1 MRFWFKTV
9 AIVVSARKSFP
20 LPCTSDPLGIEYT
33 WIQVVDDDSCRASVG
48 CPPGIMNVILAAE
61 RSPCDEFDD
70 YGDHLDWRFCAFRAL
85 DNGCILV
92 VTQSKWRWWVTKM
105 VDSNEVHQW
114 RWIIWGVWVHLC
126 ILVYTI
132 NHSSR
137 SCWASADSSRWILV
151 NPGQA
156 KPSSSSKAM
165 LQPIPNTHLPKKP
178 TRSTQHR
185 QEERTTACLIQASG
199 IPSIFTLVATLI
211 AASVSVC
218 PVKSNAAAT
227 CAKAWRI
234 WRAWRGPH
242 KLDIKWQNHPW
253 DDALKSRH
261 FFHFPGGGGLVG
273 KIVDFGD
280 FLQMLLREYALLWW
294 LKHYHCY
301 SSVWCI
307 ASNDIHYLKWSRKV
321 QLFNWFLSK
330 GNLDNVFQFETTWGL
345 EIWWAATNVGWEF
358 CLSWIIGDLSGS
370 VQKKCSIYQMLT
382 IQTIDHCWHKR
393 FALHDSQDI
402 LALISGQNRGA

>member
-1 MRFWFKTV
+1 MFD
-9 AIVVSARKSFP
+9 SSFGDSIDLHLSCDPDRCFRLGLSGQVECCGNLCQGLEGLEGLAGTPQTWHQVTKPP
-20 LPCTSDPLGIEYT
+20 L
-33 WIQVVDDDSCRASVG
+33 R
-48 CPPGIMNVILAAE
+48 
-61 RSPCDEFDD
+61 
-70 YGDHLDWRFCAFRAL
+70 WRFEITSFL
-85 DNGCILV
+85 SL
-92 VTQSKWRWWVTKM
+92 S
-105 VDSNEVHQW
+105 
-114 RWIIWGVWVHLC
+114 
-126 ILVYTI
+126 
-132 NHSSR
+132 
-137 SCWASADSSRWILV
+137 
-151 NPGQA
+151 
-156 KPSSSSKAM
+156 
-165 LQPIPNTHLPKKP
+165 
-178 TRSTQHR
+178 
-185 QEERTTACLIQASG
+185 
-199 IPSIFTLVATLI
+199 
-211 AASVSVC
+211 
-218 PVKSNAAAT
+218 
-227 CAKAWRI
+227 
-234 WRAWRGPH
+234 
-242 KLDIKWQNHPW
+242 
-253 DDALKSRH
+253 
-261 FFHFPGGGGLVG
+261 GGGGLVG

-321 QLFNWFLSK
+321 QLFNWFPSK

>member
-1 MRFWFKTV
+1 MKMMSSQDGWFQW
-9 AIVVSARKSFP
+9 
-20 LPCTSDPLGIEYT
+20 G
-33 WIQVVDDDSCRASVG
+33 
-48 CPPGIMNVILAAE
+48 
-61 RSPCDEFDD
+61 SPMKM
-70 YGDHLDWRFCAFRAL
+70 DHL
-85 DNGCILV
+85 GCMGTL
-92 VTQSKWRWWVTKM
+92 
-105 VDSNEVHQW
+105 
-114 RWIIWGVWVHLC
+114 

-165 LQPIPNTHLPKKP
+165 LQPSPFLQVRNTHLPKKP

-242 KLDIKWQNHPW
+242 KPDIKWQNHRW

-261 FFHFPGGGGLVG
+261 FFHFPGGVVG

-294 LKHYHCY
+294 LNHYHCY

-307 ASNDIHYLKWSRKV
+307 AINDIHYLKGSRKV
-321 QLFNWFLSK
+321 QLFNWFPSK
-330 GNLDNVFQFETTWGL
+330 GNLYSVFQFEITWGL
-345 EIWWAATNVGWEF
+345 EIWWAAANVGWEF
-358 CLSWIIGDLSGS
+358 CFSWIIGDLSGS

-382 IQTIDHCWHKR
+382 IQTIDHRWHKR
-393 FALHDSQDI
+393 FAFHDSQDI
-402 LALISGQNRGA
+402 LALISGQNRGGIGVISVVMRIGHWKPCCRYWLKTTYSSWGFIWFRATDHESAGSMFLESETIRVWWFIMVII